1 MGLFQKKIE
10 PRCTYCARG
19 RALSEDQVI
28 CDRKGVMSAGSS
40 CRSFK
45 YDPLKRVPPR
55 PAKAD
60 FSRLKE
66 GDYVQLGCGSN
77 LISGFLEEATD
88 YDLILDKN
96 FSQISEVYLGDIE
109 DFARK
114 EKNGR
119 WAVDKSAISVARTNN
134 ARGEEIIWLS
144 AI

>member
-1 MGLFQKKIE
+1 MDREDGCFWVLGPFGPELKLGCKKE
-10 PRCTYCARG
+10 G
-19 RALSEDQVI
+19 RDEYSWRPVL
-28 CDRKGVMSAGSS
+28 
-40 CRSFK
+40 
-45 YDPLKRVPPR
+45 DPISL
-55 PAKAD
+55 D

-109 DFARK
+109 DFSRK
-114 EKNGR
+114 EKNGS